1 MRIAALIVGLMLPLG
16 AATAALGDERLAI
29 PASRFS
35 MEVPESFSLG
45 QGFAG
50 YEDLATKSRI
60 LIVEFPPGMAASSY
74 KDFKPLFD
82 DLFIANSNFAD
93 QGMMFDLKDTI
104 TTRDGNALPVIAGIG
119 LKDGQAFERWMMLS
133 GPEAVAL
140 ILFTMLEG
148 NELPDET
155 VRTILSS
162 LEVAPE
168 LSLAEQ
174 LAALPF
180 GVDAA
185 DPLSRIDVLSGAG
198 VALTE
203 KSFALQKSSDPLV
216 VLGWQVNGTAATDP
230 AVLAE
235 QLLRGNEVMKP
246 AVVEEQRAVT
256 FAGAD
261 GYRIVGSVDFKG
273 TPTRFIQYTA
283 LIDGRSVRLMATT
296 PIERADELF
305 PIFETIAGSVRQQQ

>member
-1 MRIAALIVGLMLPLG
+1 
-16 AATAALGDERLAI
+16 
-29 PASRFS
+29 
-35 MEVPESFSLG
+35 
-45 QGFAG
+45 
-50 YEDLATKSRI
+50 
-60 LIVEFPPGMAASSY
+60 MAASSY

-93 QGMMFDLKDTI
+93 QGVMFDRQGHAHARGTADV
-104 TTRDGNALPVIAGIG
+104 LPVIAGIG

-180 GVDAA
+180 GVNAA
-185 DPLSRIDVLSGAG
+185 DLPLCD
-198 VALTE
+198 
-203 KSFALQKSSDPLV
+203 
-216 VLGWQVNGTAATDP
+216 
-230 AVLAE
+230 
-235 QLLRGNEVMKP
+235 
-246 AVVEEQRAVT
+246 
-256 FAGAD
+256 
-261 GYRIVGSVDFKG
+261 
-273 TPTRFIQYTA
+273 
-283 LIDGRSVRLMATT
+283 
-296 PIERADELF
+296 
-305 PIFETIAGSVRQQQ
+305 